1 MGWLV
6 GHAIRS
12 NVIMT
17 HNRVSLGLL
26 RLLLQTTALQA
37 LMVGGATLHVYTL
50 ICLSLFSYKSPS
62 TRPELSLYL
71 TKGKYYNCLSIVNGS
86 GSVFFNIDLELLMG
100 LKNISK

>member
-12 NVIMT
+12 NVIT
-17 HNRVSLGLL
+17 HKHASLGLL
-26 RLLLQTTALQA
+26 LSLLQTSALQA

-50 ICLSLFSYKSPS
+50 IWLSLCSYKLPS
-62 TRPELSLYL
+62 TGPELSLYL
-71 TKGKYYNCLSIVNGS
+71 TKGKYYNRLSIVNGS

-100 LKNISK
+100 